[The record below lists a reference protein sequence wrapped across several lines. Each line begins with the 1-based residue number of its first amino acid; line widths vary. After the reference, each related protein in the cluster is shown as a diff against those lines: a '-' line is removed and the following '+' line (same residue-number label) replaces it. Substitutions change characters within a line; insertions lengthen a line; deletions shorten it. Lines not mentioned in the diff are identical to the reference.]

1 MLESL
6 HPASLP
12 YSYGNTSA
20 SPFLEF
26 SRLICEEAYSGLT
39 QRAMSLKI
47 ILIMLALS
55 GVGGIVLG
63 YVLRVLIG
71 LAQRGSVE
79 LNTRQKLLQA
89 KEQAAKIIADAEY
102 RGAVIETER
111 LEPIEEREEK
121 LASREERVAARQEFL
136 DSRQRDLDEKE
147 DEVRAREQEAL
158 HARNETEKLAAER
171 LKELAKIANLSETAA
186 REQLFSEIERTHE
199 EAILLR
205 LQKLAAHGRERLED
219 KARAILTSTIH
230 RLGNAVNA
238 EVMSLSVML
247 PSEDM
252 KGKIIGKEGRNIKAF
267 ERATGVDVIIDDA
280 PDKITLS
287 SFDPLRRAIAKMA
300 LETLIA
306 DGRIQPVKIE
316 ETVEKTRAEVA
327 EIVRQKGEAAAYET
341 GVIGLDPKLT
351 ALLGRLHFRTSYG
364 QNVLTHSIEMAHI
377 AGMLA
382 AELGADASVART
394 GALLHDIGKAVD
406 HEVQGTHVEIG
417 RRILEKFGVDKRIIL
432 AMQSHHEEY
441 PYETPESVIV
451 QVADAISGGRPG
463 ARRDTVD
470 RYLERLGDLE
480 RLAAAFEGVEKV
492 YAIAAGREIRVFVNP
507 GKVSDIAMHTL
518 ARDIAVRIQE
528 ELKYPGEIKVNIIRE
543 NRVVEFAR

>member
-1 MLESL
+1 
-6 HPASLP
+6 
-12 YSYGNTSA
+12 
-20 SPFLEF
+20 
-26 SRLICEEAYSGLT
+26 
-39 QRAMSLKI
+39 MSLKI

-55 GVGGIVLG
+55 GVGGVVLG

-71 LAQRGSVE
+71 LASRGSVE
-79 LNTRQKLLQA
+79 LDIKQKLLQA
-89 KEQAAKIIADAEY
+89 KEEAAKIIADAEF
-102 RGAVIETER
+102 RGEVAETER
-111 LEPIEEREEK
+111 LAPIEEREQK
-121 LASREERVAARQEFL
+121 VALREERLSSREEFL
-136 DSRQRDLDEKE
+136 DSRQRDIDDKE
-147 DEVRAREQEAL
+147 DEVRTREQEAAY
-158 HARNETEKLAAER
+158 AREVAESLSEER
-171 LKELAKIANLSETAA
+171 TRELSKVANLSPEKA
-186 REQLFSEIERTHE
+186 REELFSEIERAYE

-205 LQKLAAHGRERLED
+205 LQKLEAHGRERLED
-219 KARAILTSTIH
+219 KARAILTTSIH

-238 EVMSLSVML
+238 ETMALSVAL
-247 PSEDM
+247 PSDDV

-267 ERATGVDVIIDDA
+267 ERATGVEVIIDDV

-287 SFDPLRRAIAKMA
+287 SFDPLRRHIAKVS
-300 LETLIA
+300 LEKLII
-306 DGRIQPVKIE
+306 DGRIQPAKIE

-327 EIVRQKGEAAAYET
+327 EIVQQKGEAAAYEA
-341 GVIGLDPKLT
+341 GVIGLPPKLI

-364 QNVLTHSIEMAHI
+364 QNILQHSIEMAHI
-377 AGMLA
+377 AGMLSE
-382 AELGADASVART
+382 ELGADATVART

-417 RRILEKFGVDKRIIL
+417 RRILEKFGVDKGVIL
-432 AMQSHHEEY
+432 AMQAHHEEY

-480 RLAAAFEGVEKV
+480 RLALTFPGVEKV

-507 GKVSDIAMHTL
+507 GKITDLAMHKL
-518 ARDIAVRIQE
+518 ARDIAKRIQE

>member
-1 MLESL
+1 
-6 HPASLP
+6 
-12 YSYGNTSA
+12 
-20 SPFLEF
+20 
-26 SRLICEEAYSGLT
+26 
-39 QRAMSLKI
+39 MSLKI

-71 LAQRGSVE
+71 LAQRGSIE
-79 LNTRQKLLQA
+79 LDIKHKLLQA
-89 KEQAAKIIADAEY
+89 KEQAAKIIAEAEF
-102 RGAVIETER
+102 RGEVVETER
-111 LEPIEEREEK
+111 LAPIEEREEK
-121 LASREERVAARQEFL
+121 VAAREERLGVREEFL

-147 DEVRAREQEAL
+147 DEVRSREQKAVRAEQEA
-158 HARNETEKLAAER
+158 EKLRAER
-171 LKELAKIANLSETAA
+171 SKELAKVANLSEEKA
-186 REQLFSEIERTHE
+186 REELFSEIETAYE
-199 EAILLR
+199 ESILLR
-205 LQKLAAHGRERLED
+205 LQKLEAHGRERLED
-219 KARAILTSTIH
+219 KARTILTSIIH

-238 EVMSLSVML
+238 EVMSLSVSL
-247 PSEDM
+247 PSEDI

-267 ERATGVDVIIDDA
+267 ERATGVDVLIDDA
-280 PDKITLS
+280 PDRITLS
-287 SFDPLRRAIAKMA
+287 SFDPLRRSIAKMA
-300 LETLIA
+300 LEKLIQ
-306 DGRIQPVKIE
+306 DGRIQPAKIE
-316 ETVEKTRAEVA
+316 ETVEKTKAEVGD
-327 EIVRQKGEAAAYET
+327 IVKQKGEAAAYEV
-341 GVIGLDPKLT
+341 GVLGLDPKLT

-364 QNVLTHSIEMAHI
+364 QNVLQHSIEMAHI

-382 AELGADASVART
+382 SELGADVSVART

-417 RRILEKFGVDKRIIL
+417 RRILEKFGVDKRIIQ

-480 RLAAAFEGVEKV
+480 RLATTFPGVEKV

-507 GKVSDIAMHTL
+507 GKVSDLAMHAL
-518 ARDIAVRIQE
+518 ARDIAKRIQD

>member
-1 MLESL
+1 
-6 HPASLP
+6 
-12 YSYGNTSA
+12 
-20 SPFLEF
+20 
-26 SRLICEEAYSGLT
+26 
-39 QRAMSLKI
+39 MSLNI

-55 GVGGIVLG
+55 GVGGVALG

-71 LAQRGSVE
+71 LAQRGSLE
-79 LNTRQKLLQA
+79 LDIKQKLLQA
-89 KEQAAKIIADAEY
+89 QEQAAKIIAEAEF
-102 RGAVIETER
+102 RGEVVETER
-111 LEPIEEREEK
+111 LAPIEEREEK
-121 LASREERVAARQEFL
+121 LVAREERVASREEF
-136 DSRQRDLDEKE
+136 LDEKE
-147 DEVRAREQEAL
+147 NEVRAREQEA
-158 HARNETEKLAAER
+158 ARAKSEAEQLSAQR
-171 LKELAKIANLSETAA
+171 SKELAKVANLSEASA
-186 REQLFSEIERTHE
+186 REELFSEIEHTHE

-219 KARAILTSTIH
+219 KARGILTTVIH

-238 EVMSLSVML
+238 EVMSLSVAL
-247 PSEDM
+247 PSDEV

-267 ERATGVDVIIDDA
+267 ERATGVDVLIDDV
-280 PDKITLS
+280 PGRIMLS
-287 SFDPLRRAIAKMA
+287 SFDPLRRAIAKIA
-300 LETLIA
+300 LEKLIA
-306 DGRIQPVKIE
+306 DGRIQPAKIE
-316 ETVEKTRAEVA
+316 EIVEKTKVEVA
-327 EIVRQKGEAAAYET
+327 EIVKQKGEAAAYEA
-341 GVIGLDPKLT
+341 GVVGLDPKLT
-351 ALLGRLHFRTSYG
+351 ALLGRLHFRTSFG

-382 AELGADASVART
+382 AEHGADATIART

-417 RRILEKFGVDKRIIL
+417 RRILEKFGVDPRVIL

-441 PYETPESVIV
+441 PYETPEAIIV

-480 RLAAAFEGVEKV
+480 RLAGAFPGVEKV

-518 ARDIAVRIQE
+518 ARDIAKRIQE
-528 ELKYPGEIKVNIIRE
+528 EVKYPGEIKVNIIRE

>member
-1 MLESL
+1 
-6 HPASLP
+6 
-12 YSYGNTSA
+12 
-20 SPFLEF
+20 
-26 SRLICEEAYSGLT
+26 
-39 QRAMSLKI
+39 
-47 ILIMLALS
+47 MLALS

-79 LNTRQKLLQA
+79 LDTKQKLLQA
-89 KEQAAKIIADAEY
+89 KEQAAKILADADF
-102 RGAVIETER
+102 RSSVVETER
-111 LEPIEEREEK
+111 LAPIEEREEK
-121 LASREERVAARQEFL
+121 IVLREERLATREEFM

-147 DEVRAREQEAL
+147 DDVRKREQEAL
-158 HARNETEKLAAER
+158 RAKSEAEKLTAER
-171 LKELAKIANLSETAA
+171 TKELSKVANLSEEKA
-186 REQLFSEIERTHE
+186 REELFGEIERANE

-205 LQKLAAHGRERLED
+205 LQKLAANGRERLEE
-219 KARAILTSTIH
+219 KARDILTSVIH

-238 EVMSLSVML
+238 DVMSLSVVI
-247 PSEDM
+247 PSDEI

-267 ERATGVDVIIDDA
+267 ERVTGVDVLIDDV
-280 PDKITLS
+280 PDRITLS
-287 SFDPLRRAIAKMA
+287 SFDPLRRAVAKIS
-300 LETLIA
+300 LEKLIA
-306 DGRIQPVKIE
+306 DGRIQPAKIE
-316 ETVEKTRAEVA
+316 EVVEKTRAEVTDL
-327 EIVRQKGEAAAYET
+327 IQQKGEEAVYEA
-341 GVIGLDPKLT
+341 GVVGLDPKLIT
-351 ALLGRLHFRTSYG
+351 LIGRLHFRTSFG
-364 QNVLTHSIEMAHI
+364 QNILQHSVEMAHI

-382 AELGADASVART
+382 TELGADPTIARA

-417 RRILEKFGVDKRIIL
+417 RRILEKFGVDERIIT
-432 AMQSHHEEY
+432 AMQSHHDEY

-470 RYLERLGDLE
+470 RYLERLGELE
-480 RLAAAFEGVEKV
+480 RLAATFEGVEKV

-518 ARDIAVRIQE
+518 ARDIAKRIQG